1 MKKMFKTLAEH
12 LKNGEDVVLATI
24 VEQAGSTPRGAG
36 AAMIVNKDGR
46 ITGTIGGGA
55 IEFRAECRAKHLLE
69 DRQSFIEHFYLKP
82 NQVQDLGMVC
92 GGDVTVDFRF
102 LAADEKN
109 IALVND
115 ALAMFAKD
123 EEFWM
128 VLRTDCT
135 KGEGLSFYSKSAGLK
150 GDEVPEEVIESFR
163 DKPNK
168 LTVGEHVYFSVEL
181 QNMSKVYIFGGGH
194 VSQALCPCLTAI
206 GFKCI
211 ILEDREEFCRPEL
224 FPTAEKLMLIDI
236 NKIQDYIEITDRDF
250 VCIMTRGHKD
260 DLEVQAQIMKT
271 PAYYIGVIGSKSKK
285 ASVFAQLK
293 ERGFTDDDLARVTT
307 PIGLDIKAETPAEI
321 AVSIAGQM
329 IERRAELV
337 QRQRGLK

>member
-1 MKKMFKTLAEH
+1 MKKIFKILAEH
-12 LKNGEDVVLATI
+12 LKAGEDIVLATI
-24 VEQAGSTPRGAG
+24 VEQQGSTPRGAG

-46 ITGTIGGGA
+46 ITGTVGGGA
-55 IEFRAECRAKHLLE
+55 IEFRAECRAKKLIE
-69 DRQSFIEHFYLKP
+69 EKKSYIEHFYLKP
-82 NQVQDLGMVC
+82 NQVQDIGMVC

-102 LAADEKN
+102 IENNENSL
-109 IALVND
+109 
-115 ALAMFAKD
+115 ALADKVLEMFSKD

-128 VLRTDCT
+128 ILRTDCT
-135 KGEGLSFYSKSAGLK
+135 DCSGLSFYSKSAGLK
-150 GDEVPEEVIESFR
+150 GSYVPEEVIAGLR
-163 DKPNK
+163 DKPHK
-168 LTVGEHVYFSVEL
+168 MSVDGHDYFSVEL

-260 DLEVQAQIMKT
+260 DLEVQAQIMRT
-271 PAYYIGVIGSKSKK
+271 PAYYIGVIGSRSKK

-293 ERGFTDDDLARVTT
+293 ERGFTDDDLSRVTT

-337 QRQRGLK
+337 KKERGTK

>member
-1 MKKMFKTLAEH
+1 MNKMFKAIGEH

-24 VEQAGSTPRGAG
+24 VEQEGSTPRGAG

-55 IEFRAECRAKHLLE
+55 IEFRAECRAKQLIE

-109 IALVND
+109 ITLVND
-115 ALAMFAKD
+115 ALDMFAKD

-128 VLRTDCT
+128 VLRTDCVE
-135 KGEGLSFYSKSAGLK
+135 GEGLSFYSKSAGIK
-150 GDEVPEEVIESFR
+150 GDDIPEEVIESFR

-168 LTVGEHVYFSVEL
+168 LTVGEHNYFSVEL

-236 NKIQDYIEITDRDF
+236 NKIRDYIEITDRDF

-285 ASVFAQLK
+285 ASVFAQLR

>member
-1 MKKMFKTLAEH
+1 MKKIFELLKEH
-12 LKNGEDVVLATI
+12 LQAGEDIVLATI
-24 VEQAGSTPRGAG
+24 IEQAGSTPRGAG
-36 AAMIVNKDGR
+36 AAMIVGKEGR

-55 IEFRAECRAKHLLE
+55 IEFRAECRAKNLLAE
-69 DRQSFIEHFYLKP
+69 KKSFIEHFYLKP
-82 NQVQDLGMVC
+82 NQVQDIGMVC
-92 GGDVTVDFRF
+92 GGDVTVDFRYIPSN
-102 LAADEKN
+102 ENSIK
-109 IALVND
+109 LVEE
-115 ALAMFAKD
+115 AIKLFGKD

-128 VLRTDCT
+128 ILRTDCEEA
-135 KGEGLSFYSKSAGLK
+135 EGLSFYSKSTGII
-150 GDEVPEEVIESFR
+150 GDNIPESVISSLR
-163 DKPNK
+163 DKPYK
-168 LTVGEHVYFSVEL
+168 MTEDEHEYFSVEL

-224 FPTAEKLMLIDI
+224 FPTAERLILIDI

-271 PAYYIGVIGSKSKK
+271 PAFYIGVIGSRSKK

-293 ERGFTDDDLARVTT
+293 ERGFTDDDLSRVTT

-321 AVSIAGQM
+321 AVSIAGQL

-337 QRQRGLK
+337 KKERGTK

>member
-1 MKKMFKTLAEH
+1 MKKMFKILGEH
-12 LKNGEDVVLATI
+12 LRDGEDIVLATI
-24 VEQAGSTPRGAG
+24 VEQSGSTPRGAG

-55 IEFRAECRAKHLLE
+55 IEFRAECRAKQLLE
-69 DRQSFIEHFYLKP
+69 DRESFIEHFYLKP

-102 LAADEKN
+102 IEADEKN

-115 ALAMFAKD
+115 AIDMFSKD

-128 VLRTDCT
+128 IIRTNCT
-135 KGEGLSFYSKSAGLK
+135 TGEGISFYSKSAGLK
-150 GDEVPEEVIESFR
+150 GDNVPQEVIEGLR
-163 DKPNK
+163 DKPYK
-168 LTVGEHVYFSVEL
+168 LDVYGDNYFSVEL

-236 NKIQDYIEITDRDF
+236 NKIGDYIEITDRDF

-285 ASVFAQLK
+285 ASVFARLK
-293 ERGFTDDDLARVTT
+293 ERGFTDDDLSRVTT

-329 IERRAELV
+329 IMRRAELV
-337 QRQRGLK
+337 QRERGTK

>member
-1 MKKMFKTLAEH
+1 MKKMFKMLGEH
-12 LKNGEDVVLATI
+12 LQAGEDIVLATI

-46 ITGTIGGGA
+46 VTGTIGGGA
-55 IEFRAECRAKHLLE
+55 IEFRAECRAKQLLE
-69 DRQSFIEHFYLKP
+69 EKASFIEHFYLKP

-102 LAADEKN
+102 LAANDNN
-109 IALVND
+109 IAIIND
-115 ALAMFAKD
+115 AIDMFNKD

-128 VLRTDCT
+128 ILRTDCT
-135 KGEGLSFYSKSAGLK
+135 KGEGLSFYSKSSGLK
-150 GDEVPEEVIESFR
+150 GDNIPQEVIGSLR
-163 DKPNK
+163 DKPHKVEADGHN
-168 LTVGEHVYFSVEL
+168 YFSVEL

-236 NKIQDYIEITDRDF
+236 KKIEDYIEIKDRDF

-307 PIGLDIKAETPAEI
+307 PIGLNIKAETPAEI

-337 QRQRGLK
+337 QRERGTK

>member
-1 MKKMFKTLAEH
+1 MKKIFELLREH
-12 LKNGEDVVLATI
+12 LQAGEDIVLATI
-24 VEQAGSTPRGAG
+24 VEQEGSTPRGAG
-36 AAMIVNKDGR
+36 AAMIVGKDGR
-46 ITGTIGGGA
+46 ITGTIGGGS
-55 IEFRAECRAKHLLE
+55 IEFRAECQAKDLLE
-69 DRQSFIEHFYLKP
+69 EKRSFIEHFYLKP
-82 NQVQDLGMVC
+82 NQVQDIGMVC
-92 GGDVTVDFRF
+92 GGDVTVDFRYIPS
-102 LAADEKN
+102 DENN
-109 IALVND
+109 IRLITEAIEL
-115 ALAMFAKD
+115 FSKD

-128 VLRTDCT
+128 ILRTDC
-135 KGEGLSFYSKSAGLK
+135 KDAEGLSFYSESAGVI
-150 GDEVPEEVIESFR
+150 GDNIPESVIAGLR
-163 DKPNK
+163 DKPHRM
-168 LTVGEHVYFSVEL
+168 TDDDHDYFSVEL
-181 QNMSKVYIFGGGH
+181 QNLSKVYIFGGGH

-271 PAYYIGVIGSKSKK
+271 PAFYIGVIGSRSKK
-285 ASVFAQLK
+285 ASVFARLK
-293 ERGFTDDDLARVTT
+293 ERGFTDDDLSRVTT

-321 AVSIAGQM
+321 AVSIAGQL

-337 QRQRGLK
+337 KKERGTK

>member
-1 MKKMFKTLAEH
+1 MKKLFKILGDH
-12 LKNGEDVVLATI
+12 LRLGEDIVLATI
-24 VEQAGSTPRGAG
+24 VEQQGSTPRGAG

-55 IEFRAECRAKHLLE
+55 IEFRAECRAKQLIDE
-69 DRQSFIEHFYLKP
+69 KKSFIEHFYLKP
-82 NQVQDLGMVC
+82 NQIQDIGMVC

-102 LAADEKN
+102 LSATDNN
-109 IALVND
+109 IALIDEAIKLFGV
-115 ALAMFAKD
+115 D

-128 VLRTDCT
+128 ILKTDCE
-135 KGEGLSFYSKSAGLK
+135 GEDGLAFYSESAGISGMDTPSGVL
-150 GDEVPEEVIESFR
+150 SSLR

-168 LTVGEHVYFSVEL
+168 AYVEGHEYFSVEL
-181 QNMSKVYIFGGGH
+181 QNMTKVYIFGGGH
-194 VSQALCPCLTAI
+194 VSQALVPCLNAI

-211 ILEDREEFCRPEL
+211 VLEDREEFCRPEL
-224 FPTAEKLMLIDI
+224 FPKAEKTMLIDI
-236 NKIQDYIEITDRDF
+236 SKISDYIEITERDF

-260 DLEVQAQIMKT
+260 DLEVQAQIMNT

-329 IERRAELV
+329 IMRRAELV
-337 QRQRGLK
+337 KRERGDK